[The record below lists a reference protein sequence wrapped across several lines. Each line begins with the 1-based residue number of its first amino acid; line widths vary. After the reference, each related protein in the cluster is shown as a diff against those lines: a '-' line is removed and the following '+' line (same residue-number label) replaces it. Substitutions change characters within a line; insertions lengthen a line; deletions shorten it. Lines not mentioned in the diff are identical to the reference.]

1 MNPATQT
8 ENYRN
13 QPLTGAICVLIASF
27 VFAILGALVK
37 VVSSSLPNEM
47 VVFFR
52 NICALIFIL
61 PWYWYSRPF
70 GGIRTNC
77 FQLHLLRSI
86 TGLGAMYCFFYAIA
100 HLQLSEAYLLITTA
114 PLFIPVIAYG
124 WMREPVASNVRRAI
138 IIGFIGILLILK
150 PGFGIF
156 QPVALVGLGAGVF
169 AALAMVSIRRMS
181 ATEPVIRIV
190 FYFTVLSTVFSA
202 GPLLWAWRAP
212 PSQIWWLLI
221 LIGLLATI
229 GQFFLTKGYSLAPAA
244 QVGPFTY
251 SNVVFA
257 ILIGWIFWGEALD
270 LLTWAGALLTCIAGI
285 ITTRR
290 TETHVIVGATAGTTR
305 SSPG

>member
-13 QPLTGAICVLIASF
+13 QPLAGALYVLIASF
-27 VFAILGALVK
+27 VLTILGALVK

-52 NICALIFIL
+52 NICALVFIL

-77 FQLHLLRSI
+77 LQFHLLRGI

-100 HLQLSEAYLLITTA
+100 RLQLSEAYLLIATA
-114 PLFIPVIAYG
+114 PLFIPVIAYV
-124 WMREPVASNVRRAI
+124 WMREPVARNVRRAI
-138 IIGFIGILLILK
+138 IIGFFGIVLILK
-150 PGFGIF
+150 PGVGIF

-169 AALAMVSIRRMS
+169 AAMAMVSIRRMS

-190 FYFTVLSTVFSA
+190 FYFTVLSTVLSA
-202 GPLLWAWRAP
+202 GPLLWSWRSPQPA
-212 PSQIWWLLI
+212 IWWLLV

-229 GQFFLTKGYSLAPAA
+229 GQFFLTKGYSIAPAA
-244 QVGPFTY
+244 QVGPFAY

-257 ILIGWIFWGEALD
+257 IFIGWIFWEEALD
-270 LLTWAGALLTCIAGI
+270 LLTWAGALLICISGI

-290 TETHVIVGATAGTTR
+290 TATHVIVGEAAGD
-305 SSPG
+305 